1 MSVFQTIKSQQ
12 LTARKNR
19 DVITSNLLTVIIGEF
34 QRGTSKE
41 DPTDDQVFKALEKF
55 AANIRDLV
63 KLTGATDQTTQELNV
78 LNSLIAL
85 KPKAAT
91 PEEVTAFVK
100 AVIAEL
106 PTANMGVV
114 MGKLKQQFGSTL
126 DGKAAN
132 EIVKSLLP
140 R

>member
-78 LNSLIAL
+78 LNGLIAL

>member
-78 LNSLIAL
+78 LNGLIAL

-132 EIVKSLLP
+132 QIVKSILT